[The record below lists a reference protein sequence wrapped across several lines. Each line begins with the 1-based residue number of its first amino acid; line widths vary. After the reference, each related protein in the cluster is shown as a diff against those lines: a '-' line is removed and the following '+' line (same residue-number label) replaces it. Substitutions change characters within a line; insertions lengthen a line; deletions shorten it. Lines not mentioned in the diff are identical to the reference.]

1 MRARELAEPY
11 PTVALDA
18 DVLTAARTMAD
29 HGQPGL
35 IVCDQQQHP
44 YTVLPG
50 SQVLRYVVPTY
61 IQEQPTLARVFDA
74 RAADEMRDNLTR
86 HTVRDVLPKPQ
97 DIDELPVVDGD
108 ATTLE
113 VAALMVRLRSPL
125 VAVIDGDQ
133 VIGAI
138 TISRLLTEILPA

>member
-1 MRARELAEPY
+1 MRARELAEPF

-18 DVLTAARTMAD
+18 DVLTAARKMAD
-29 HGQPGL
+29 ERQPGL
-35 IVCDQQQHP
+35 IVCDHEQHP

-50 SQVLRYVVPTY
+50 SQVLRYVVPKY
-61 IQEQPTLARVFDA
+61 IQEQPTLARVFDE
-74 RAADEMRDNLTR
+74 RAADELRDTLTR
-86 HTVRDVLPKPQ
+86 HTVRDVLPKPD

-125 VAVIDGDQ
+125 VAVIDGDR

>member
-1 MRARELAEPY
+1 MLARELAEPF

-29 HGQPGL
+29 HRQPGL
-35 IVCDQQQHP
+35 IVCDHQKRP

-61 IQEQPTLARVFDA
+61 IQQQPALARVFDE

-86 HTVRDVLPKPQ
+86 HTVRDVLPNAE
-97 DIDELPVVDGD
+97 DVDELPVVDGD

-113 VAALMVRLRSPL
+113 VAALMIRLRSPL
-125 VAVIDGDQ
+125 VAVIDGDR

-138 TISRLLTEILPA
+138 TINRLLTEILPA

>member
-1 MRARELAEPY
+1 MRARELAEAF

-18 DVLTAARTMAD
+18 DLLTAARTMAD
-29 HGQPGL
+29 QRQPGL
-35 IVCDQQQHP
+35 IVCDREQHP

-50 SQVLRYVVPTY
+50 SQALRYVVPKY
-61 IQEQPTLARVFDA
+61 IQEQPTLARAFDE
-74 RAADEMRDNLTR
+74 RAADELRDTLTR
-86 HTVRDVLPKPQ
+86 HTVRDVLPKP
-97 DIDELPVVDGD
+97 DDVDELPVVDGE

-125 VAVIDGDQ
+125 VAVIDGER